1 VKPQKHE
8 KPRSV
13 HARGGRKPSA
23 TSLHAFRTRKECALA
38 ELRELE
44 VKAKRGE
51 LLDADAVARE
61 WADVLRQ
68 VRAGVL
74 TVVSRVRVRLPHFS
88 AADAAVLDDE
98 LRQALAALAEQDCET
113 SHDTATAR
121 TTRSP

>member
-1 VKPQKHE
+1 
-8 KPRSV
+8 
-13 HARGGRKPSA
+13 
-23 TSLHAFRTRKECALA
+23 
-38 ELRELE
+38 

-98 LRQALAALAEQDCET
+98 LRQALAALAEHDCQT